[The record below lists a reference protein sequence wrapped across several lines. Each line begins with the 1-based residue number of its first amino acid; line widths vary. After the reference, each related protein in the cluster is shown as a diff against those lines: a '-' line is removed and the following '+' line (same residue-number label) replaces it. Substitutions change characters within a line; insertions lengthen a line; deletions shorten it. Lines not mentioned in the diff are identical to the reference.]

1 MKNSDQSD
9 TLVDQ
14 VYEQI
19 LDYLYYRG
27 LSGIEVLSVGNLAE
41 KFGVSRTPITMA
53 LVRLESEG
61 LINRSSAKGW
71 ATAPLTLRDLT
82 EIFDLKDLLEPMVAR
97 KAAENIA
104 PQAAKELEQ
113 IVAQMEKAS
122 EDRNLADFLSADHRY
137 HDLLFQIADNKRLW
151 KFQEELNK
159 HLYRLWIGYSSME
172 GHMAISCIE
181 HREVGEAVVAGNPD
195 LAEARARYHSQSLRK
210 SLIDVVEN
218 VLIPFLGE
226 EL

>member
-19 LDYLYYRG
+19 LDFLYYRG

-61 LINRSSAKGW
+61 LIKRSSAKGW
-71 ATAPLTLRDLT
+71 ATVPLTLADIT
-82 EIFDLKDLLEPMVAR
+82 EIFDLKDLLEPMVAK
-97 KAAENIA
+97 KAAENIT
-104 PQAAKELEQ
+104 PQAAEELES
-113 IVAQMEKAS
+113 IMNLMEAAS
-122 EDRNLADFLSADHRY
+122 EARNLENWLSADHRY
-137 HDLLFQIADNKRLW
+137 HDLLFRIANNQRLW

-172 GHMAISCIE
+172 GHMAISCVE
-181 HREVGEAVVAGNPD
+181 HREVGEAVVAGDPE
-195 LAEARARYHSQSLRK
+195 LAEARALYHSQSLRK

-218 VLIPFLGE
+218 VLIPFLGQ